1 MVQSNGLSA
10 FIIPVMISRSKRV
23 SEETIK
29 FLFEFLFSQ
38 TVIHKDFDFE
48 NTDFPKVLIMFTNFT
63 RYNKDPEELESSD
76 SDDNTPNEEW
86 FDKIISAV
94 QTQLAMRIT
103 LLIHQFKFDFNNLY
117 KQIDQQVDQEQ
128 YQKVLTYLQKFILPK
143 ENFFT

>member
-76 SDDNTPNEEW
+76 SDDSTPNDEW
-86 FDKIISAV
+86 FDRIISA
-94 QTQLAMRIT
+94 I
-103 LLIHQFKFDFNNLY
+103 
-117 KQIDQQVDQEQ
+117 
-128 YQKVLTYLQKFILPK
+128 
-143 ENFFT
+143 